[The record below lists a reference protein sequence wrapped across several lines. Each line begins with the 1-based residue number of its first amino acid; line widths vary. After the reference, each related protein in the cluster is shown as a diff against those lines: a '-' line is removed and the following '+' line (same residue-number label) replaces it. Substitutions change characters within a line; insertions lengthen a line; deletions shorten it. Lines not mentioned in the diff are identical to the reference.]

1 MTSDDTAWLRQ
12 YYADWDSG
20 DLDAITSWFAD
31 DVVLEDVP
39 TGHVARGAEEARNFV
54 GGALRMAPGAIYE
67 LISALADGELFAAEW
82 VMHPAGLH
90 GASIGTVRNGKVAT
104 NRDFW
109 DASPKRSE
117 HGV

>member
-1 MTSDDTAWLRQ
+1 MTTDDTAWLRQ

-20 DLDAITSWFAD
+20 DLEAITSWFDD

-39 TGHVARGAEEARNFV
+39 TGHVAHGADEARIFV
-54 GGALRMAPGAIYE
+54 SGALKMAPGASYE
-67 LISALADGELFAAEW
+67 VLSMLADGKQFAAEW
-82 VMHPAGLH
+82 VMRPAGLH

-109 DASPKRSE
+109 DASPLKK
-117 HGV
+117 